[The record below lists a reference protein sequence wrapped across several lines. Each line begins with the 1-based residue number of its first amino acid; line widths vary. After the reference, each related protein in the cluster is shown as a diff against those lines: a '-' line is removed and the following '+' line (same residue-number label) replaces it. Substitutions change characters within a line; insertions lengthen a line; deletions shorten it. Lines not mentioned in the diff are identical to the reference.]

1 MIKTGIVLL
10 ALIAA
15 SACMSYYDFNQT
27 LHDCNDKIRSCQFN
41 FYDGTMIGDEEL
53 QCAQDVH
60 KARICFSRYKQ
71 CFATNTTGPEYH
83 D

>member
-41 FYDGTMIGDEEL
+41 FYDGTMIGDEER

-71 CFATNTTGPEYH
+71 CFATNTTVPEYH